1 MPEWLPATV
10 AVLLAVTGLAV
21 YYGENIMQ
29 HTTHV
34 RRAMSTVQNAVDD
47 LTDQLRRAY
56 TEITEKI
63 ADVQAQ
69 LDAASIPA
77 EVVDLSA
84 LAEVAEALDDIVP
97 DKVVEAIAEDD
108 GVVDAAE
115 ELEDDGD
122 DETDPPAA

>member
-1 MPEWLPATV
+1 
-10 AVLLAVTGLAV
+10 
-21 YYGENIMQ
+21 
-29 HTTHV
+29 
-34 RRAMSTVQNAVDD
+34 MSTVQNAVDD

-108 GVVDAAE
+108 SVAVAADD
-115 ELEDDGD
+115 LEDDGD
-122 DETDPPAA
+122 ETDETVV